1 MENQQDTKSVFGL
14 QFSDKLRKDI
24 GSAAIWAKIAAV
36 ISFITAGV
44 GLVSSFSSGNIL
56 GSFLSAVFTVFVA
69 LFLYRFADNT
79 LKGVADMNQQHI
91 NEGIKNLSTYFKI
104 YGVICIVA
112 LSIIALGILIFVLVT
127 ALK

>member
-36 ISFITAGV
+36 ISFISAGV